1 MRNTMRRM
9 ENITFYDPAGIAR
22 HLEKMAARGWMLE
35 SRTNFTW
42 HYRRITPARLHFA
55 VTYFP
60 QASDFDPEPSEQQRT
75 FRDFCETAGWKHVV
89 SWAQM
94 QIFVNERE
102 NPVPM
107 ETDALVQVQTIHKA
121 MKKNYL
127 PSQLLLMAVAL
138 LNAALLIYTLIS
150 NPLYVLSS
158 NTSLYT
164 GSCWTLM
171 LALCGMEIGGY
182 YHWYHR
188 AKKAAEQKGE
198 FTETRR
204 YRGVKLVI
212 LILMLCA
219 MAFWFLS
226 MTDGKQRMIG
236 IAALL
241 YVAVLMVMVNGVK
254 ALLKHKKVRA
264 GINRSVTIASCFVLS
279 FALMGGLTYFVTR
292 FVGSGRPEKEPVD
305 AYEFHGQTW
314 YLYDDPLPLTIEDMM
329 ETDSSGYSREWTERS
344 SVFLTQYEAR
354 QRGKLGE
361 KQLTDLEY
369 TITRVRVPAIFDFCR
384 DSIMKRY
391 ADRSGE
397 YADYYRYEPQDP
409 ALWGADEAY
418 RRYSGDTALDS
429 YLVCWGDKI
438 VEITFYWEAN
448 DGQIEIAADKLK
460 DT

>member
-1 MRNTMRRM
+1 MRDKEGTVYEKYYAANGKYYVLRSRG
-9 ENITFYDPAGIAR
+9 NCPASG
-22 HLEKMAARGWMLE
+22 KMAARGWMLE

-60 QASDFDPEPSEQQRT
+60 QASDFDPEPSEQQRI

-138 LNAALLIYTLIS
+138 LNVALLIYTLIS

-171 LALCGMEIGGY
+171 LALCGMEIGAY

-188 AKKAAEQKGE
+188 AKKAAEQNGE
-198 FTETRR
+198 FVETRR

-219 MAFWFLS
+219 MAFWF
-226 MTDGKQRMIG
+226 
-236 IAALL
+236 
-241 YVAVLMVMVNGVK
+241 
-254 ALLKHKKVRA
+254 
-264 GINRSVTIASCFVLS
+264 C
-279 FALMGGLTYFVTR
+279 
-292 FVGSGRPEKEPVD
+292 P
-305 AYEFHGQTW
+305 
-314 YLYDDPLPLTIEDMM
+314 
-329 ETDSSGYSREWTERS
+329 
-344 SVFLTQYEAR
+344 
-354 QRGKLGE
+354 
-361 KQLTDLEY
+361 
-369 TITRVRVPAIFDFCR
+369 
-384 DSIMKRY
+384 
-391 ADRSGE
+391 
-397 YADYYRYEPQDP
+397 
-409 ALWGADEAY
+409 
-418 RRYSGDTALDS
+418 
-429 YLVCWGDKI
+429 
-438 VEITFYWEAN
+438 
-448 DGQIEIAADKLK
+448 
-460 DT
+460 